1 MLQFY
6 MITQD
11 KEAYLIERLSSGR
24 IGDDAAVIGKTLY
37 SVDAFYEDIH
47 FRRAWMS
54 PYQIAKKAMLV
65 NFSDAIAMNAH
76 PQYALLSLC
85 IPKDM
90 DKEEIDA
97 LMRGFEETAATF
109 DCEIIGGDTVGGD
122 KLHVSITIIS
132 HSEAP
137 LYRKGLKEG
146 DLLAFTGTLGESKR
160 DLERLFAG
168 KEIAD
173 DSRFLEPK
181 LRSEFIYRSR
191 HLLCVGMDISDGLY
205 CDTNKL
211 LDINKYGYK
220 ILENINDKMGFSG
233 EEYEMIIG
241 FAGADYVEIKSIAN
255 ALHTPLTVFAEV
267 AKNSERFPCQSH
279 HFDRETV

>member
-1 MLQFY
+1 MLQFC

-11 KEAYLIERLSSGR
+11 KEAYLIEKLSSNH

-47 FRRAWMS
+47 FSRAWMS

-76 PQYALLSLC
+76 PRYALLSLC
-85 IPKDM
+85 IPKEM
-90 DKEEIDA
+90 PKEEIDA

-109 DCEIIGGDTVGGD
+109 NCEIIGGDTVGGE
-122 KLHVSITIIS
+122 KLHISVTIIS

-146 DLLAFTGTLGESKR
+146 DLLAFTGTLGESKQ

-168 KEIAD
+168 KKIAD

-181 LRSEFIYRSR
+181 LRSEFIYESR
-191 HLLCVGMDISDGLY
+191 HLLRVGMDISDGLY

-211 LDINKYGYK
+211 LDINKYGYT
-220 ILENINDKMGFSG
+220 ILENINDKMGLSG
-233 EEYEMIIG
+233 EEYEMLIG
-241 FAGADYVEIKSIAN
+241 FAKSDHAEIKSIADTLN
-255 ALHTPLTVFAEV
+255 LPLTVFART
-267 AKNSERFPCQSH
+267 ANNSQRFPCRSH
-279 HFDRETV
+279 HFS

>member
-6 MITQD
+6 MMTQD
-11 KEAYLIERLSSGR
+11 KEAYLIEKLSSNR

-47 FRRAWMS
+47 FRRAWMN
-54 PYQIAKKAMLV
+54 PYQMARKAMLV

-76 PQYALLSLC
+76 PLYALLSLC

-122 KLHVSITIIS
+122 KLHISVTIIS
-132 HSEAP
+132 HSETP

-173 DSRFLEPK
+173 DSRFLEPQ

-191 HLLCVGMDISDGLY
+191 HLLRVGMDISDGLY
-205 CDTNKL
+205 CDANKL

-220 ILENINDKMGFSG
+220 ILENINDEIGLSG
-233 EEYEMIIG
+233 EEYEMLVG
-241 FAGADYVEIKSIAN
+241 FAKSDYAEIKSIAN
-255 ALHTPLTVFAEV
+255 MLNLPLTVFAMT
-267 AKNSERFPCQSH
+267 AKNSQRFPCRSH
-279 HFDRETV
+279 HFS

>member
-76 PQYALLSLC
+76 PRYALLSLC
-85 IPKDM
+85 IPKEM
-90 DKEEIDA
+90 PKKEIGA

-109 DCEIIGGDTVGGD
+109 DCEIIGGDTVGGE
-122 KLHVSITIIS
+122 KLHISVTIIS

-137 LYRKGLKEG
+137 LYRKGLEEG

-160 DLERLFAG
+160 DLEYLFAG
-168 KEIAD
+168 KKIAD
-173 DSRFLEPK
+173 DSRFIEPK

-191 HLLCVGMDISDGLY
+191 YLLRVGMDISDGLY

-211 LDINKYGYK
+211 LDINEYGYT
-220 ILENINDKMGFSG
+220 ILENINDKMGLSG
-233 EEYEMIIG
+233 EEYEMLIG
-241 FAGADYVEIKSIAN
+241 FAKSDYAEIKSIADTLN
-255 ALHTPLTVFAEV
+255 LPLTVFAKT
-267 AKNSERFPCQSH
+267 ANNSQRFPCRSH
-279 HFDRETV
+279 HFY